1 MVRKR
6 EVSGTREHGTEVTQT
21 KSGKERISALRR
33 IVSRGQYAKIDG
45 VMVDTYSAS
54 SILAIYNALSP
65 ASKAKMESF
74 SIGKMAD
81 VSFKLLAKQ
90 R

>member
-1 MVRKR
+1 MAKR
-6 EVSGTREHGTEVTQT
+6 EASRTREHGTEVIQT

-33 IVSRGQYAKIDG
+33 VVSRGQYAKIDG

-54 SILAIYNALSP
+54 AILSIYNALSP
-65 ASKAKMESF
+65 ANKAKMESF
-74 SIGKMAD
+74 PVSRMAD
-81 VSFKLLAKQ
+81 VSFKLLAKK

>member
-1 MVRKR
+1 MARKR
-6 EVSGTREHGTEVTQT
+6 EVTRTRERGTEVTQT

-54 SILAIYNALSP
+54 SILAVYNNLSP
-65 ASKAKMESF
+65 ANKAKMESF
-74 SIGKMAD
+74 PIAKMAD
-81 VSFKLLAKQ
+81 ISFKVLAKK